1 MKSNCKEVKNAIRA
15 HILDFYTSTE
25 LVSEV
30 EGLMRNCSR
39 LYPTVY
45 HAVRHMVEGGCFLV
59 YNNDIINFLNGLGI
73 NPNGKEYDCAQSF
86 ELYCHLLAR
95 DAGLI
100 VKHA

>member
-15 HILDFYTSTE
+15 HILNYYTAKE
-25 LVSEV
+25 LASEV
-30 EGLMRNCSR
+30 NGLMRNCSR

-45 HAVRHMVEGGCFLV
+45 HAVRHMVEGGCFLI
-59 YNNDIINFLNGLGI
+59 YNHDIATFLDSLGI
-73 NPNGKEYDCAQSF
+73 NPNGKEYDTSESF
-86 ELYCHLLAR
+86 DLYCHLVAR